1 MWLGRDV
8 VTDLDIRVAK
18 VLDPRRP
25 PEQRLS
31 QVETLVRAGEFETA
45 ERLLLEFQ
53 SYPDLSPQVRRL
65 QAVVRQLKRWGISSK
80 VEAYCD
86 PLVRLD
92 GEATDFDAADA
103 VRIARRP
110 GAKKVVFVFTGR
122 ARQIW
127 LSVHLLHQILPDD
140 CTVVYLQ
147 DVRNCGYVFGLEA
160 FGDGYTRTLEGM
172 RRLIASLDSP
182 EVFVIGS
189 SSGGWGALRYA
200 LDLNA
205 TRVLGISPGTDFT
218 LMEEYRAETAARIGL
233 SESEATAAFPPGSFD
248 LLTLYG
254 DAARPPE
261 LILAFGGGHEEDREA
276 SRRMGALPKVTLHEV
291 PGYERHD
298 VMAEL
303 IAKGEIR
310 GLIDA
315 LMRPAEGG

>member
-1 MWLGRDV
+1 MGEADGGLQFSPD
-8 VTDLDIRVAK
+8 
-18 VLDPRRP
+18 
-25 PEQRLS
+25 RLKSS
-31 QVETLVRAGEFETA
+31 QERLRQVDRLVRDGDFAEA
-45 ERLLLEFQ
+45 ERILPEILDHPELA
-53 SYPDLSPQVRRL
+53 PQVRRL
-65 QAVVRQLKRWGISSK
+65 QAVVRQLRRWGISSK
-80 VEAYCD
+80 VEAYRD
-86 PLVRLD
+86 PLVRPD
-92 GEATDFDAADA
+92 GEATHFDAGDE

-110 GAKKVVFVFTGR
+110 GARKVVFVFTGR

-205 TRVLGISPGTDFT
+205 TRVLGISPSTD
-218 LMEEYRAETAARIGL
+218 LPQMEELRAETAAKSGL
-233 SESEATAAFPPGSFD
+233 PESEATAAFPPGSFD

-261 LILAFGGGHEEDREA
+261 LILAFGGAHETDRDA
-276 SRRMGALPKVTLHEV
+276 SRRMGALPKVTLHEA
-291 PGYERHD
+291 PDYDRHD

-303 IAKGEIR
+303 IANGSFA
-310 GLIDA
+310 GLVAA
-315 LMRPAEGG
+315 LLQPAEPG